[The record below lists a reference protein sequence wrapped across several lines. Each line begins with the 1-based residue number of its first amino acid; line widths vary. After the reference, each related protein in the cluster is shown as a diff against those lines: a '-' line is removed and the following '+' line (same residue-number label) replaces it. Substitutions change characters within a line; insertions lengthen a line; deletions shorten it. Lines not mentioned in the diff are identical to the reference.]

1 MLYNKKIH
9 DRAFENKGHP
19 IKNTKQYWKDIN
31 YLVENGYDKSATY
44 DLDKWF
50 MSLIKEIL
58 PSYKN
63 RDCVIEIDSSKTE
76 EENIILW
83 QETIDEMID
92 LLDRMDEGSEIYNG
106 VSFKEKEKATNK
118 AKNEFFKL
126 FSKYFYEFWD

>member
-31 YLVENGYDKSATY
+31 YLVENGYDKSATC

-50 MSLIKEIL
+50 MSIMKDIL
-58 PSYKN
+58 PQYKVREN
-63 RDCVIEIDSSKTE
+63 FAIINAEKTE
-76 EENIILW
+76 EENYALW
-83 QETIDEMID
+83 QETIDKMID
-92 LLDRMDEGSEIYNG
+92 LLEKMDEASEVYNG
-106 VSFKEKEKATNK
+106 INYKEKDKTVNK
-118 AKNEFFKL
+118 SKNEFFKL